1 MWTEGSSNMLGQ
13 PWRSGNPGYMDKLE
27 FRLDRSKKGNDFM
40 TKTTCPI
47 WDTPAFEAPNDGRDG
62 CIVDSPRTGGKYFV
76 TRSAEPSL
84 KACEDRL
91 KIRLTSWLV
100 EQRGLGNPCP
110 EIHTGT
116 ISEARQRRDLRI
128 SERVDGILR
137 YLEKRCNTLGTLV
150 RYRVFS
156 NLYTTTDPD
165 DFEREYFGLLSH
177 SGCIG
182 ESDLIFLLN
191 YLDQRG
197 LIENS
202 GRHDE
207 IKGCTLTV
215 EGYARLDKIRETGTD
230 SSKAF
235 VAMWF
240 DDSMNDA
247 WKQGFEPAICD
258 AGYEPFR
265 VDKKEH
271 INRIDDEII
280 AEIRRAR
287 FVVADFTHGDNGA
300 RGGVYYEAGFAH
312 GLGIPVI
319 FTCLDKVFGNIHFD
333 TRQFNHIVWKHP
345 EELRAMLR
353 NRIAAVI
360 GDGAGEVTPPPKKE
374 SDSN

>member
-1 MWTEGSSNMLGQ
+1 MWTEGSSNVLGQ
-13 PWRSGNPGYMDKLE
+13 LWRSGNPGYMDKLE

-40 TKTTCPI
+40 NKTTCPI
-47 WDTPAFEAPNDGRDG
+47 WGTPAFEAPNDGRHG
-62 CIVDSPRTGGKYFV
+62 RIVDSPRTGGEYFV
-76 TRSAEPSL
+76 TGSAEPSL
-84 KACEDRL
+84 KDCEDTF

-116 ISEARQRRDLRI
+116 ISEARQRRELRI

-137 YLEKRCNTLGTLV
+137 YLEMRCNTLGTLV
-150 RYRVFS
+150 CYRVFS
-156 NLYTTTDPD
+156 NLYATTVLD
-165 DFEREYFGLLSH
+165 DLDREYFGLLSH
-177 SGCIG
+177 SGCLG
-182 ESDLIFLLN
+182 GNDLIFLLN
-191 YLDQRG
+191 YLGQRG
-197 LIENS
+197 LIENT
-202 GRHDE
+202 GRNDE

-215 EGYARLDKIRETGTD
+215 EGYARLDEIRENDTD

-240 DDSMNDA
+240 DNSMNDA
-247 WKQGFEPAICD
+247 WKQGFGPAICD

-287 FVVADFTHGDNGA
+287 FVVADFTHGDDGA
-300 RGGVYYEAGFAH
+300 RGGVYYEAGFAR

-360 GDGAGEVTPPPKKE
+360 GDGPGEVSTAKKP
-374 SDSN
+374 DGN